1 MTLRGKSLF
10 QSLLGSLLLPGLAVM
25 VISVLIVHHVFKD
38 EYDELLDASLIGKA
52 HLLLEF
58 IETTQSSTDFDVGSL
73 LNFESKLRKPDERAL
88 MWYLDRDGKVYAQS
102 KTVGGFALPASLVP
116 GLSTTRGHRF
126 IVLRSDQPGTGSVV
140 VAEPMVERNEAITD
154 VVIGVVAGF
163 AMLGMLFGLSSF
175 WAVRRSVAMIA
186 ELSRNIAEKNE
197 HNLSPIDRE
206 NVFSEITPAIDTLD
220 ALMARLDRAMNA
232 ERAFATNAAHELRT
246 PVAICQA
253 QAQRLRAKL
262 DEPDQIEN
270 IVEIQTALKR
280 LERLIERL
288 LQLSRAQSGL
298 GLNAV
303 MTDVNPVIALL
314 MSEMR
319 TRSPNPDKLQLKF
332 PEGRFLTRVDP
343 DALGIILNN
352 IFDNALKHARGPSP
366 TIVDASQPGHVA
378 VSNDCDPLSRADLER
393 IKQRFIRRDLLSN
406 GYGLG
411 LSIVQDLC
419 NQSGCRL
426 EIYVP
431 RKNSPRGFAAVLHL
445 PDTTSLHASRLTDQ
459 GVYGIDPQSVEIE
472 L

>member
-1 MTLRGKSLF
+1 MTRRRKSMV

-25 VISVLIVHHVFKD
+25 VIGVLIVHHIFKE
-38 EYDELLDASLIGKA
+38 EYDELLDASLVGRA

-58 IETTQSSTDFDVGSL
+58 IETTQGSTGFDVGSL
-73 LNFESKLRKPDERAL
+73 LDFENQLRKPDERSVMWAL
-88 MWYLDRDGKVYAQS
+88 DEKGEVYAQS
-102 KTVGGFALPASLVP
+102 KTVGRFPLPAPLIP
-116 GLSTTRGHRF
+116 GLSTSDGHRL
-126 IVLRSDQPGTGSVV
+126 IVLRSDQPETGSVV
-140 VAEPMVERNEAITD
+140 VAEPMIERNEAITD

-163 AMLGMLFGLSSF
+163 IMLGMLFGLSSF

-186 ELSRNIAEKNE
+186 ELSRTIAEKNE

-220 ALMARLDRAMNA
+220 GLMARLDRAMTA

-262 DEPDQIEN
+262 SAPDQIEN
-270 IVEIQTALKR
+270 IVEIETGLKR

-298 GLNAV
+298 GLTAV
-303 MTDVNPVIALL
+303 ATDINPVIKLL
-314 MSEMR
+314 MTEMR
-319 TRSPNPDKLQLKF
+319 SRSAQPDKVQLKF
-332 PEGRFLTRVDP
+332 PEGRCLTRVDP

-352 IFDNALKHARGPSP
+352 IFDNALKHARGPSQ
-366 TIVDASQPGHVA
+366 TIIDASQPGHV
-378 VSNDCDPLSRADLER
+378 VVFNDCDPLSSTDLDR
-393 IKQRFIRRDLLSN
+393 IKQRFIRRGALSD

-419 NQSGCRL
+419 AQSGCSL

-431 RKNSPRGFAAVLHL
+431 SKNSPRGFAADLSL
-445 PDTTSLHASRLTDQ
+445 PKGKNSQA
-459 GVYGIDPQSVEIE
+459 
-472 L
+472 